1 MWVCVSVKQ
10 IKRRWGEHAHVSTN
24 ALVCACSRK
33 GQWGQYWHAIFW
45 AHGAAAG
52 ARPGVLRF
60 PQRPPLWWPASAHC
74 HPDST
79 SVNMLKPL
87 LLVSSS
93 KPKEMKPLSL
103 QSKLDKQE
111 LGAYSLS
118 LFLQVFRAD
127 VHQLSQASSNSWLLL
142 LGDAKLDW

>member
-1 MWVCVSVKQ
+1 MLYSEHMEPQQERGLGCCVSP
-10 IKRRWGEHAHVSTN
+10 S
-24 ALVCACSRK
+24 
-33 GQWGQYWHAIFW
+33 
-45 AHGAAAG
+45 
-52 ARPGVLRF
+52 VLRCDDL
-60 PQRPPLWWPASAHC
+60 PQHTV
-74 HPDST
+74 T

-127 VHQLSQASSNSWLLL
+127 VHQLSQASSNS
-142 LGDAKLDW
+142 